1 MFLSI
6 GNYNDWKTVGEVF
19 NIVCGH
25 RYTILQL
32 VETINSILC
41 KNIKPVFEKER
52 VGDVKHSLA
61 GIEKAKRMLGFEL
74 ECEFEEGLKK
84 IVKSLL

>member
-74 ECEFEEGLKK
+74 ECGFEEGLKK